1 MVRRIFL
8 SSFSNLILNVAEI
21 CRQQP
26 GAVSASQC
34 EEVPEK
40 IFVAKELALVGG
52 KLVEVDRS
60 ASLAWHLRTRP
71 VLCGQRSNPNGKR
84 VDTSTSRT
92 QPGQKPAGARAI
104 SCAAIQL
111 RGRL

>member
-1 MVRRIFL
+1 MLLNELTKGDRTRFIILAIAKTVCWM
-8 SSFSNLILNVAEI
+8 SF
-21 CRQQP
+21 P
-26 GAVSASQC
+26 AV
-34 EEVPEK
+34 
-40 IFVAKELALVGG
+40 FVAKELALVGG